1 MLSLIMYYKQTGGA
15 RSRLA
20 SWTVPGS
27 EDERYR
33 KDNSYNSS
41 RNVRRC
47 QEMTEQTTVNG
58 Q

>member
-1 MLSLIMYYKQTGGA
+1 MDSSHDADRMP
-15 RSRLA
+15 
-20 SWTVPGS
+20 VPGS